1 MFPNTNNVTFQKQ
14 NKTKTTPF
22 SPPPQTKP
30 LNQRDLHK
38 ECKMFPS
45 AVAAY
50 VSVMVQRDISSNYIL
65 ENWLEKPK
73 NWLEKPNKNRNSTKT
88 RMEIQQL
95 SV

>member
-50 VSVMVQRDISSNYIL
+50 VSVYG
-65 ENWLEKPK
+65 
-73 NWLEKPNKNRNSTKT
+73 
-88 RMEIQQL
+88 
-95 SV
+95 